1 MGRRVLGFPLKRVGG
16 RGSYGPAP
24 ASASL
29 HRLRRRTVLRGTVR
43 PSSCQHVGSGRNGP
57 RSGGVEGFSR
67 QVIHTTPPKPPPS
80 PGGRC
85 SAPENT
91 LEGEGPMVLRRTV
104 RGRRP
109 WSEALAE
116 GGPSI
121 PLPSTRKKRS
131 RHSRPGPPRAYSRPP
146 SSARDTKRPSPITTW
161 STMEM
166 PTVRPTALSCFVTSR
181 SSADGVGSPEG

>member
-67 QVIHTTPPKPPPS
+67 QVIPTTPPKSPPK
-80 PGGRC
+80 PGRAVFG
-85 SAPENT
+85 STNT
-91 LEGEGPMVLRRTV
+91 VEGEGSMVLRRTV

-121 PLPSTRKKRS
+121 PLPSTRKRS
-131 RHSRPGPPRAYSRPP
+131 RHSRPGPRDPIRGLRRLLETRSGRLRSRRGRRWRCLPYGPPR
-146 SSARDTKRPSPITTW
+146 
-161 STMEM
+161 
-166 PTVRPTALSCFVTSR
+166 
-181 SSADGVGSPEG
+181 